1 MNWTNPG
8 IRERQQKPCPVT
20 NWIAMIPMIHYMH
33 PVPLPHHPIWWFT
46 VTLRYGGPG
55 ARFNDEWNELK
66 NMVATSSKR
75 DNYKKVPKLSFN
87 HHEIGIYFT
96 YNLSYSVNISLV
108 YIKLTLDILDHHQM
122 GDHVSYPFHGHW
134 ADRPRCWIWCHS
146 TAAPPCTWLDRPGA
160 SMSWGRSSGWWLTYP
175 SEKWWSESSVGM
187 IIPFPTVSGKSF
199 KIPWF
204 QSPPTSHS
212 SICWADMVGLGS
224 TWGHTSI
231 PGEVWR
237 LIAMPWAVILLPSKQ

>member
-134 ADRPRCWIWCHS
+134 ADRPRCWIRCHS

-175 SEKWWSESSVGM
+175 SEKWWTNRQLGWLCHSQLFLE
-187 IIPFPTVSGKSF
+187 
-199 KIPWF
+199 
-204 QSPPTSHS
+204 SHS
-212 SICWADMVGLGS
+212 KFHGS
-224 TWGHTSI
+224 SHHQ
-231 PGEVWR
+231 P
-237 LIAMPWAVILLPSKQ
+237 VILRYAGRIWWDWVQLGDTLRFQAKFGD